1 MMEISKKDL
10 LQVTGISYGQLYRW
24 KREGLIP
31 ENWFVKRP
39 SSTGQETFFPKEL
52 ILKRIRAIQK
62 LKDHYSLEELA
73 NLLAPEVTNRIF
85 SEEDLEQFQEVDID
99 VATEFMDQ
107 LEKDTFRFIEVL
119 IMIIFSDWKKKGLLD
134 TAQLTKLISHSAK
147 NASQI
152 ENVEQEL
159 LLLKIGQD
167 YYSLFVE
174 CTGTANQFQFD
185 SRIEIADRV
194 SLQELSSSIKV
205 TYKDTFS
212 FTFDEDIEE

>member
-1 MMEISKKDL
+1 MEISKKDL

-99 VATEFMDQ
+99 VAAEFMDQ

-119 IMIIFSDWKKKGLLD
+119 IMIIFSDWKKK
-134 TAQLTKLISHSAK
+134 
-147 NASQI
+147 
-152 ENVEQEL
+152 EL
-159 LLLKIGQD
+159 LWLTNILNMQKRHVNIFIWICHHMKNIREMIFLEWLCVLRVD
-167 YYSLFVE
+167 VIYL
-174 CTGTANQFQFD
+174 CL
-185 SRIEIADRV
+185 RI
-194 SLQELSSSIKV
+194 
-205 TYKDTFS
+205 
-212 FTFDEDIEE
+212 

>member
-1 MMEISKKDL
+1 M
-10 LQVTGISYGQLYRW
+10 
-24 KREGLIP
+24 
-31 ENWFVKRP
+31 
-39 SSTGQETFFPKEL
+39 
-52 ILKRIRAIQK
+52 A
-62 LKDHYSLEELA
+62 A
-73 NLLAPEVTNRIF
+73 
-85 SEEDLEQFQEVDID
+85 
-99 VATEFMDQ
+99 EFMDQ

-119 IMIIFSDWKKKGLLD
+119 IMIIFSDWKKKELLD

-174 CTGTANQFQFD
+174 CTGTASQFQFD

>member
-99 VATEFMDQ
+99 VAAEFMDQ

-119 IMIIFSDWKKKGLLD
+119 IMIIFSDWKKKELLD

-152 ENVEQEL
+152 
-159 LLLKIGQD
+159 
-167 YYSLFVE
+167 
-174 CTGTANQFQFD
+174 A
-185 SRIEIADRV
+185 V
-194 SLQELSSSIKV
+194 SYTHLDV
-205 TYKDTFS
+205 YKRQTVPS
-212 FTFDEDIEE
+212 PHPHCQSVPLPEYMHVPLP